1 MKKRIMLCALCLLLG
16 LMMLCSGCEKKES
29 ADDYLGRLITRA
41 KENEGELQSVLEM
54 GIADAKSSND
64 FVIDFPDELKESY
77 EAFLKEALNQVQF
90 ELNKA
95 DKESDDTYIIRVT
108 YEPIDIAATTKETD
122 ATYVKNISGTDLT
135 TEVKNLL
142 EEDTKL
148 LSNATKQ
155 QKKSRTITVKKS
167 GDSYKVSEKDITAL
181 LQDALQGYMAP
192 YEAVGTVFDFRD
204 FMQAYLDAYFK
215 GDTERYCMHTGESAE
230 EAATWYEES
239 FNSFRLDDLTD
250 DQNTRFINA
259 IKAIYKNCQY
269 TLGAMRQV
277 SLTEYQFDLTATPN
291 TSIVNAAS
299 ELDAGTY
306 YSTAEVADAFLNIYD
321 KYAAMPSYGTETT
334 VTINWNSL
342 NMASNNASADENFN
356 RLVETIIPSE

>member
-1 MKKRIMLCALCLLLG
+1 
-16 LMMLCSGCEKKES
+16 
-29 ADDYLGRLITRA
+29 
-41 KENEGELQSVLEM
+41 
-54 GIADAKSSND
+54 
-64 FVIDFPDELKESY
+64 
-77 EAFLKEALNQVQF
+77 
-90 ELNKA
+90 
-95 DKESDDTYIIRVT
+95 
-108 YEPIDIAATTKETD
+108 
-122 ATYVKNISGTDLT
+122 
-135 TEVKNLL
+135 
-142 EEDTKL
+142 
-148 LSNATKQ
+148 
-155 QKKSRTITVKKS
+155 
-167 GDSYKVSEKDITAL
+167 
-181 LQDALQGYMAP
+181 
-192 YEAVGTVFDFRD
+192 
-204 FMQAYLDAYFK
+204 
-215 GDTERYCMHTGESAE
+215 MHTGESAE

-321 KYAAMPSYGTETT
+321 KYAATPSYGTETT

>member
-1 MKKRIMLCALCLLLG
+1 M
-16 LMMLCSGCEKKES
+16 
-29 ADDYLGRLITRA
+29 
-41 KENEGELQSVLEM
+41 
-54 GIADAKSSND
+54 
-64 FVIDFPDELKESY
+64 
-77 EAFLKEALNQVQF
+77 
-90 ELNKA
+90 
-95 DKESDDTYIIRVT
+95 
-108 YEPIDIAATTKETD
+108 
-122 ATYVKNISGTDLT
+122 
-135 TEVKNLL
+135 KNLL

-167 GDSYKVSEKDITAL
+167 GDSYKVSKKDITAL

-230 EAATWYEES
+230 EAAAWYEES

-269 TLGAMRQV
+269 TLGAMWQV

-321 KYAAMPSYGTETT
+321 KYAAAPSYGTETT

-342 NMASNNASADENFN
+342 NMASSNASADENFN

>member
-1 MKKRIMLCALCLLLG
+1 MKKRMMLFVSCLLLG
-16 LMMLCSGCEKKES
+16 IAMLCSGCEKKES

-41 KENEGELQSVLEM
+41 KENEGELSGVLDE
-54 GIADAKSSND
+54 GIAEAKSSND

-95 DKESDDTYIIRVT
+95 DKESKNTYIIRVT
-108 YEPIDIAATTKETD
+108 YEPVDIAKTTAD
-122 ATYVKNISGTDLT
+122 ANAEYVKNITGTDLT
-135 TEVKNLL
+135 SEMKNLL

-148 LSNATKQ
+148 LSSPTKQ
-155 QKKSRTITVKKS
+155 QKKSTTITVKKS
-167 GDSYKVSEKDITAL
+167 GDGFKVDQKDVTAL
-181 LQDALQGYMAP
+181 LKDALQGYMAP
-192 YEAVGTVFDFRD
+192 YEAMGTVFDFRD

-215 GDTERYCMHTGESAE
+215 GDTARYCLHTGESAE
-230 EAATWYEES
+230 EAASWYQNSFES
-239 FNSFRLDDLTD
+239 FRMEDLND
-250 DQNTRFINA
+250 AQNERFLNA
-259 IKAIYKNCQY
+259 VREIYKNCQY

-291 TSIVNAAS
+291 TSLINALN

-306 YSTAEVADAFLNIYD
+306 YSTSQVADALLDIYD
-321 KYAAMPSYGTETT
+321 KYAAAPTYGTETT
-334 VTINWNSL
+334 VTIDWNSL
-342 NMASNNASADENFN
+342 NMATNGASADENYN

>member
-95 DKESDDTYIIRVT
+95 DKESNDTYIIRVT
-108 YEPIDIAATTKETD
+108 YEPIDIAATTQETD
-122 ATYVKNISGTDLT
+122 ARYVENISGTDLT
-135 TEVKNLL
+135 TEMKNLL

-148 LSNATKQ
+148 LSNAKKQ

-181 LQDALQGYMAP
+181 LQDALQGIWLLMRQSVP
-192 YEAVGTVFDFRD
+192 CLISVILRRHTWMHILREIRSDTVCILVRMQKKLPPGMRNLLTVFAW
-204 FMQAYLDAYFK
+204 M
-215 GDTERYCMHTGESAE
+215 
-230 EAATWYEES
+230 
-239 FNSFRLDDLTD
+239 
-250 DQNTRFINA
+250 I
-259 IKAIYKNCQY
+259 
-269 TLGAMRQV
+269 
-277 SLTEYQFDLTATPN
+277 
-291 TSIVNAAS
+291 
-299 ELDAGTY
+299 
-306 YSTAEVADAFLNIYD
+306 
-321 KYAAMPSYGTETT
+321 
-334 VTINWNSL
+334 
-342 NMASNNASADENFN
+342 
-356 RLVETIIPSE
+356 

>member
-1 MKKRIMLCALCLLLG
+1 MKKRRMLCALCLLLG

-41 KENEGELQSVLEM
+41 KENEGELQSVLET

-77 EAFLKEALNQVQF
+77 ETFLKEALNQVQF

-95 DKESDDTYIIRVT
+95 DKESNDTYIIRVT

-122 ATYVKNISGTDLT
+122 AGYVKNISGTDFT

-215 GDTERYCMHTGESAE
+215 GDTERYCMHTGE
-230 EAATWYEES
+230 
-239 FNSFRLDDLTD
+239 
-250 DQNTRFINA
+250 
-259 IKAIYKNCQY
+259 
-269 TLGAMRQV
+269 MRQV

-321 KYAAMPSYGTETT
+321 KYAATPSYGTETT

>member
-1 MKKRIMLCALCLLLG
+1 MKKRRMLCALCLLLG

-41 KENEGELQSVLEM
+41 KENEGELQSVLET

-95 DKESDDTYIIRVT
+95 DKESNDTYIIRVT

-122 ATYVKNISGTDLT
+122 AGYVKNISGTDFT

-167 GDSYKVSEKDITAL
+167 GDSYKVSKKDITAL

-204 FMQAYLDAYFK
+204 FM
-215 GDTERYCMHTGESAE
+215 HPGESAE
-230 EAATWYEES
+230 EAAAWYEES

-321 KYAAMPSYGTETT
+321 KYAAAPSYGTETT

-342 NMASNNASADENFN
+342 NMASSNASADENFN

>member
-1 MKKRIMLCALCLLLG
+1 MKKRIVLYASCLLLG
-16 LMMLCSGCEKKES
+16 LMILCSGCEKKES

-41 KENEGELQSVLEM
+41 KENEGELSSVLEM
-54 GIADAKSSND
+54 GIKDAKSSKN
-64 FVIDFPDELKESY
+64 FVIDFPEELKEPY
-77 EAFLKEALNQVQF
+77 EAFMKEALNQVQF

-108 YEPIDIAATTKETD
+108 YEPIDIAATTEDTD
-122 ATYVKNISGTDLT
+122 AEFVKNISGTDFT
-135 TEVKNLL
+135 TEAEKLL
-142 EEDTKL
+142 EKDTKL

-155 QKKSRTITVKKS
+155 QKKSQTIIVKKS

-215 GDTERYCMHTGESAE
+215 GDTERYQLHTGESAE
-230 EAATWYEES
+230 EAAAWYEDS
-239 FNSFRLDDLTD
+239 FSEFRLDDLTD
-250 DQNTRFINA
+250 DQNARFLNA
-259 IKAIYKNCQY
+259 VKAIYKNCQY

-277 SLTEYQFDLTATPN
+277 SLTEYQFDLTTTPN
-291 TSIVNAAS
+291 TSIVNAAK

-321 KYAAMPSYGTETT
+321 KYAAAPSYGTETT

-342 NMASNNASADENFN
+342 NMAASSASEDEDFN
-356 RLVETIIPSE
+356 RLMETIIPSE